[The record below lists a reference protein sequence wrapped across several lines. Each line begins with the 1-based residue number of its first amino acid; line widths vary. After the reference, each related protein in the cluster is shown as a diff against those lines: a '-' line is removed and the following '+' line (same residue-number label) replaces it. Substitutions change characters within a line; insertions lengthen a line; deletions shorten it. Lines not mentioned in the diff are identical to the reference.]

1 MGTRPIFESDFD
13 CLTDFGMGTQ
23 KNKMSASL
31 QWAIINKFNSKD
43 IRKAGITW
51 SKEAGHLKGKKSF
64 KYSTLVNPGAVT
76 VAANADGGVV
86 LSTTGHKNDNKPASN
101 VNAVVIK
108 KNSRATFKS
117 IRNTVRAN
125 NFRNDQ
131 KLAAVKKASAI
142 LKSQAKK

>member
-1 MGTRPIFESDFD
+1 MGTHPIFESDFD
-13 CLTDFGMGTQ
+13 CLTDFGLNNS
-23 KNKMSASL
+23 KKKSASL

-64 KYSTLVNPGAVT
+64 KYSTLVNPGSVT
-76 VAANADGGVV
+76 VAAAADGGVV
-86 LSTTGHKNDNKPASN
+86 LATTGRKNANKPAVN
-101 VNAVVIK
+101 VNSVVIK
-108 KNSRATFKS
+108 KNARATDKS

-125 NFRNDQ
+125 NVRKDQ
-131 KLAAVKKASAI
+131 KRAAVKKASAI

>member
-1 MGTRPIFESDFD
+1 MGTHPIFESDFD
-13 CLTDFGMGTQ
+13 CLTDFGLNNS
-23 KNKMSASL
+23 KKMSASL

-43 IRKAGITW
+43 IRKSGITW

-86 LSTTGHKNDNKPASN
+86 LTTTGNKNAN
-101 VNAVVIK
+101 
-108 KNSRATFKS
+108 ATFKS

-125 NFRNDQ
+125 NFRKDQ
-131 KLAAVKKASAI
+131 KRAAV
-142 LKSQAKK
+142 

>member
-1 MGTRPIFESDFD
+1 MGTHPIFESDFD
-13 CLTDFGMGTQ
+13 CLTDFGL
-23 KNKMSASL
+23 KKLKMTASL
-31 QWAIINKFNSKD
+31 QWAIINKFNSRD
-43 IRKAGITW
+43 IRKSGITW

-86 LSTTGHKNDNKPASN
+86 LTTTGNKNANLPAKNTTS
-101 VNAVVIK
+101 VVIK

-125 NFRNDQ
+125 NFRKDQ
-131 KLAAVKKASAI
+131 KRAAVKKASAI
-142 LKSQAKK
+142 LRSQARK

>member
-1 MGTRPIFESDFD
+1 MGTHPIFESDFD
-13 CLTDFGMGTQ
+13 CLTDFGLNNS

-86 LSTTGHKNDNKPASN
+86 LSTTGHKNANKPASN

-125 NFRNDQ
+125 NFRKDQ
-131 KLAAVKKASAI
+131 KRAAVKKASAI